1 MHTLF
6 RAPTKLLPAIVTSLV
21 LMSPLSSQAQGTLNP
36 NFFYLVNGE
45 LIERSIGLGDPTNW
59 STNLE
64 GREGQSASGK
74 LKVAPVDFKA
84 KGDAIQLTW
93 APRSKTVGSFS
104 LQGNA
109 IDLSK
114 VKDAASLTIDMRI
127 DVKPNEDV
135 KVGMACGY
143 PCMATISINRMIK
156 KMPRGEWFSLPLPL
170 NCFKGETFDLSK
182 ISGPLTIATE
192 GKFTVSITNVRL
204 EKLAEGDKGCAEQP

>member
-1 MHTLF
+1 MHKLF
-6 RAPTKLLPAIVTSLV
+6 MKLINLLPAIVSSLL
-21 LMSPLSSQAQGTLNP
+21 LMSPLVSHAQSSPNP

-45 LIERSIGLGDPTNW
+45 LIERSIGVGDPSNW

-64 GREGQSASGK
+64 GRKGQSASGK
-74 LKVAPVDFKA
+74 LKVAPVNFKA
-84 KGDAIQLTW
+84 TGDAIQLTW
-93 APRSKTVGSFS
+93 AARNKVVGSFS
-104 LQGNA
+104 LQGSV

-127 DVKPNEDV
+127 DVKPDKDV

-170 NCFKGETFDLSK
+170 NCFKGENFDLSK
-182 ISGPLTIATE
+182 ITSPFTMATE
-192 GKFTVSITNVRL
+192 GKFTVSIANIRL
-204 EKLAEGDKGCAEQP
+204 EKLAESDKGCAGQP